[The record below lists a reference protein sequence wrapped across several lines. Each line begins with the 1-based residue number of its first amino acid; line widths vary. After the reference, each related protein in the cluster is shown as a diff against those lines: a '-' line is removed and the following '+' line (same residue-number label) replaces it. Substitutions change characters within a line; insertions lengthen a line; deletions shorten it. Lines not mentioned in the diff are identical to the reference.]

1 MPTDT
6 AGGDTSFMFFIRF
19 MNLCVALII
28 VEKARARGEEVKRCR
43 CCELVRDKELKIEN
57 VKASHTYVERRR
69 WYPRRGKCKGGE
81 RFVSG
86 RGECVRVQR

>member
-1 MPTDT
+1 
-6 AGGDTSFMFFIRF
+6 MFSIRF
-19 MNLCVALII
+19 MSLCVAFII
-28 VEKARARGEEVKRCR
+28 VEKARPRGEVKRCP
-43 CCELVRDKELKIEN
+43 CCELVSDKELKIED

-86 RGECVRVQR
+86 RGECVRVQRQGRHRC